1 MAETHQPGSSGRF
14 RRFWANL
21 WGQDPDLHLETR
33 WQRFM
38 AFWGLHVP
46 PPGRQDRLHIRPRF
60 FKVLGAFAVAVPLV
74 LVGTAFKVS
83 TSPLLCNQ
91 CHIMKP
97 YYQAWKT
104 SKHNFVPC
112 VDCHYPPG
120 FRDTIWVKYQ
130 ALSQVAKWATQT
142 YSSKPFAEIEDASC
156 LRSQCHA
163 TRLLQGKVTFKRGI
177 IFDHRPHLE
186 QPRRG
191 RQLRCTSCHSQIVV
205 GTHIEVTE
213 VTCFLCHFKGQ
224 RTARELSPIGGCPL
238 CHQPPK
244 GNLQLAGGTVF
255 NHKDF
260 VDERG
265 TQCQK
270 CHLDAIQGDGEAPR
284 ERCLTCHNQPE
295 KLAKYNDH
303 EFLHD
308 FHVAQHNVECT
319 RCHTEIKHQIQT
331 KKEPL
336 AVGCEGCHE
345 AKHGGQRAMYLGTGG
360 KGSPAIPSHMY
371 TARVDCVACHIT
383 PKAEDAHRVQF
394 TGRTFEASEAACI
407 SCHGQ
412 LYAGMLDTWK
422 RTLDGML
429 ADLKP
434 KMEAA
439 SKAVAEPARSS
450 KAVAEAK
457 RLLAEAEFNFEFVQH
472 GKGVHNV
479 FYAADLLQRVNAQ
492 ANRVM
497 TLSGKPPVVLPRE
510 TLVRGGYCATLCH
523 SQAGVVFKSEVRF
536 DKRISVPHQ
545 KHFNQYGAVCTD
557 CHSADKHKAV
567 TITREGCQACHHS
580 ARNDKCTTCHAA
592 QAALYAATLETA
604 LPVKKDPNV
613 MAGKVECVGCHDL
626 TKKHSVAA
634 QAEKCTECHDK
645 GYRDMVA
652 MWQDQVGAAEKAT
665 RAALEKGEATV
676 AAAKKARRDVAAA
689 SNLLAGARKD
699 FDVVVRARGLHNPDL
714 AEAILTESKKA
725 AERAVQLLG
734 K

>member
-1 MAETHQPGSSGRF
+1 
-14 RRFWANL
+14 
-21 WGQDPDLHLETR
+21 
-33 WQRFM
+33 
-38 AFWGLHVP
+38 
-46 PPGRQDRLHIRPRF
+46 
-60 FKVLGAFAVAVPLV
+60 
-74 LVGTAFKVS
+74 
-83 TSPLLCNQ
+83 
-91 CHIMKP
+91 
-97 YYQAWKT
+97 
-104 SKHNFVPC
+104 
-112 VDCHYPPG
+112 
-120 FRDTIWVKYQ
+120 
-130 ALSQVAKWATQT
+130 
-142 YSSKPFAEIEDASC
+142 
-156 LRSQCHA
+156 
-163 TRLLQGKVTFKRGI
+163 
-177 IFDHRPHLE
+177 
-186 QPRRG
+186 
-191 RQLRCTSCHSQIVV
+191 
-205 GTHIEVTE
+205 
-213 VTCFLCHFKGQ
+213 
-224 RTARELSPIGGCPL
+224 
-238 CHQPPK
+238 
-244 GNLQLAGGTVF
+244 
-255 NHKDF
+255 
-260 VDERG
+260 
-265 TQCQK
+265 
-270 CHLDAIQGDGEAPR
+270 
-284 ERCLTCHNQPE
+284 
-295 KLAKYNDH
+295 
-303 EFLHD
+303 
-308 FHVAQHNVECT
+308 
-319 RCHTEIKHQIQT
+319 
-331 KKEPL
+331 
-336 AVGCEGCHE
+336 
-345 AKHGGQRAMYLGTGG
+345 
-360 KGSPAIPSHMY
+360 
-371 TARVDCVACHIT
+371 
-383 PKAEDAHRVQF
+383 
-394 TGRTFEASEAACI
+394 
-407 SCHGQ
+407 
-412 LYAGMLDTWK
+412 
-422 RTLDGML
+422 L

-580 ARNDKCTTCHAA
+580 AANDKCTTCHAA

-652 MWQDQVGAAEKAT
+652 MWQDQVGTAAKAA
-665 RAALEKGEATV
+665 RAALEKGEAAV
-676 AAAKKARRDVAAA
+676 AAAKKVRQEVAAA